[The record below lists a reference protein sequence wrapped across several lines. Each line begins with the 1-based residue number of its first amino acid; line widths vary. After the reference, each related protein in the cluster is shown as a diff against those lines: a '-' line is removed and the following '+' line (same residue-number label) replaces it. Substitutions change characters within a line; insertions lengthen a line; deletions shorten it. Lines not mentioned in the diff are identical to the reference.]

1 MPDAPSLIGQ
11 SISHYRIVEKL
22 GGGGMGV
29 VYKAEDTRLHRFV
42 ALKFLPDDVASD
54 PQVLARFQREA
65 QAASAL
71 NHANICTIY
80 DIGDEAGKAFIAM
93 EFLDGQTLKHLI
105 MGRPL
110 DMELFIDIAIEVA
123 DALDAAHSQGIV
135 HRDIKP
141 ANIFVTKRGH
151 AKILDFGLAKLR
163 AVPATDSA
171 SAIETMATQG
181 IDPEHLTS
189 PGSTIGTVA
198 YMSPEQVRAKQL
210 DPRSDLFSFGVV
222 LYEMATGQLPFRG
235 ESSAVIFES
244 IMNRPP
250 VSPVRLNPDLP
261 AELERS
267 IRKALEKDRELRYQS
282 AADLRSDL
290 KRLKR
295 ELDSARSSGSIAAAG
310 DSGFAPLSGS
320 SSASAAGAQQAALH
334 LGNIA
339 PDGISNSFAST
350 SPPGSSASQPAF
362 AASTSHISSA
372 SGSPSADASPPTRFK
387 TWLWAGIAAAA
398 LLAAVAGALIFTR
411 RTSALSEKDSILL
424 TEFVNTTGDA
434 VFDGTLKQ
442 ALATQLEQSPFL
454 NIVPESKI
462 QEALQYMGR
471 PAGERI
477 TSEVGREIC
486 QRENIKAMMTGS
498 IAGIGSHYV
507 VQLKAI
513 NTQSGDA
520 IATEQVEVESKEQ
533 VLKGM
538 DRAATQIRQKL
549 GESLTTVQ
557 QFATPLEQATTSS
570 LEALKA
576 YSAGH
581 ANHSKLDD
589 HAAIPFFKK
598 AVEIDPN
605 FALAWAEMGVSQG
618 NEGMSRA
625 SEDALKKAYDLQS
638 RASDVERFY
647 INGHYF
653 NTIGDLDKSVDTY
666 EQWHKTYPRDS
677 IPMNNLA
684 LIYGS
689 LGQFDKSLASSL
701 DEMRVDPNSIFSY
714 QDLADGYF
722 NLNRLDEAKTVAEQG
737 LAKVPNAIGSHR
749 QLMDIAYMRGD
760 RAEVERHLAWAK
772 GRPDETFLLVGKAF
786 YEFNA
791 GQRKASARTLQEAQ
805 AAALKLN
812 NVEFSAFIA
821 GLSAYSAG
829 LVSDCAS
836 AKSLASASIQQFPG
850 GINLQPAS
858 SALALCGESSKAA
871 QTIEALTKQYPNDT
885 LLNLIRKPAVLAV
898 IAMRDG
904 KPEEAIRLLEPARR
918 MELGVGP
925 GTSPAL
931 APYTRGLVYLS
942 KKDGANAAVEFRKII
957 ERRYLYASSPG
968 YSLSQLG
975 LARAYALQGDTAK
988 ARTAY
993 QDFLAAWKDADLDL
1007 LPLKDAKSEYAKL
1020 Q

>member
-1 MPDAPSLIGQ
+1 MPDAPSLVGQ
-11 SISHYRIVEKL
+11 SFSHYRIIEKL

-42 ALKFLPDDVASD
+42 ALKFLPDDVARD

-93 EFLDGQTLKHLI
+93 EFLDGQTLKHVI

-110 DMELFIDIAIEVA
+110 DMEVFLDIGIEVA
-123 DALDAAHSQGIV
+123 DALDAAHAQGIV

-151 AKILDFGLAKLR
+151 AKILDFGLAKVR
-163 AVPATDSA
+163 AVPGTESA

-181 IDPEHLTS
+181 VDPEHLTS

-222 LYEMATGQLPFRG
+222 LYEMSTGQLPFRG

-250 VSPVRLNPDLP
+250 VSPVRLNPDLSP
-261 AELERS
+261 ELER
-267 IRKALEKDRELRYQS
+267 IVRKALEKDRELRYQS

-295 ELDSARSSGSIAAAG
+295 ELDSARSSGSIAAAE
-310 DSGFAPLSGS
+310 DSQNIAQSVASHGSG
-320 SSASAAGAQQAALH
+320 SSASATSGGAGQPVSPSSQVSAA
-334 LGNIA
+334 
-339 PDGISNSFAST
+339 PVST
-350 SPPGSSASQPAF
+350 VSSVSSAVQPAR
-362 AASTSHISSA
+362 S
-372 SGSPSADASPPTRFK
+372 K
-387 TWLWAGIAAAA
+387 TWLWGGIAAVALFAA
-398 LLAAVAGALIFTR
+398 IAAGLTFTR
-411 RTSALSEKDSILL
+411 RTSALTEKDTILL
-424 TEFVNTTGDA
+424 TEFVNTTGDS

-442 ALATQLEQSPFL
+442 ALASQLEQSPFL

-462 QEALQYMGR
+462 QQALQFMGR
-471 PAGERI
+471 PSGERI

-486 QRENIKAMMTGS
+486 QRESIKAMMTGS
-498 IAGIGSHYV
+498 IASLGSHYV

-513 NTQSGDA
+513 NGQTGDA
-520 IATEQVEVESKEQ
+520 IATEQIEVENKEQ

-549 GESLTTVQ
+549 GESFTTIK

-581 ANHSKLDD
+581 AKHAVLDD
-589 HAAIPFFKK
+589 HAAVPFFKK

-605 FALAWAEMGVSQG
+605 FALAWAEMGVAQG
-618 NEGMSRA
+618 NEGMSNA
-625 SEDALKKAYDLQS
+625 AEDALTKAFDLRE

-647 INGHYF
+647 ISGHYF
-653 NTIGDLDKSVDTY
+653 NTIGDLDKSVAVY
-666 EQWHKTYPRDS
+666 EQWNKAYPRDS
-677 IPMNNLA
+677 IPLNNLA
-684 LIYGS
+684 LLYGA
-689 LGQFDKSLASSL
+689 LGQFDKGLSAALE
-701 DEMRVDPNSIFSY
+701 EMKVEPNSIFSY
-714 QDLADGYF
+714 QDVADGYF
-722 NLNRLDEAKTVAEQG
+722 NVNRLDEAKSVAEQG
-737 LAKVPNAIGSHR
+737 IAKGPDAIGAHR
-749 QLMDIAYMRGD
+749 QLMDLAYLRGD
-760 RAEVERHLAWAK
+760 TAEIDRHVAWAK
-772 GRPDETFLLVGKAF
+772 DRPDGPFVLLGKAF

-791 GQRKASARTLQEAQ
+791 GKLKATLQTFQDGQ
-805 AAALKLN
+805 AAAQKFG
-812 NVEFSAFIA
+812 NVE
-821 GLSAYSAG
+821 LSATLAALSSYSSSLAG
-829 LVSDCAS
+829 DCPS
-836 AKSLASASIQQFPG
+836 AKAAASASQQQFPG
-850 GINLQPAS
+850 GANLEPAS
-858 SALALCGESSKAA
+858 IALAICGEPARATQFIDARAKR
-871 QTIEALTKQYPNDT
+871 YPNDT
-885 LLNLIRKPAVLAV
+885 LLSTIRKPAVLA
-898 IAMRDG
+898 ILAMRAG
-904 KPEEAIRLLEPARR
+904 KTDEALRLLEPARR
-918 MELGVGP
+918 IELGVGP
-925 GTSPAL
+925 GTA
-931 APYTRGLVYLS
+931 AAMVPYIRGLIYLN
-942 KKDGANAAVEFRKII
+942 KKDGANASLEFRKII
-957 ERRYLYASSPG
+957 ERRHLFASAPTF
-968 YSLSQLG
+968 SLSQLG
-975 LARAYALQGDTAK
+975 LARAYALQNDSAK

-993 QDFLAAWKDADLDL
+993 QDFVAAWKNADPDL
-1007 LPLKDAKSEYAKL
+1007 APLKQAKAEYAKL